1 MQIFPWDIFAL
12 IWAFSVTPK
21 ISADEDQGMFFRIEE
36 NAFLDDKNAL
46 QSEKADS
53 ILTCARM
60 CRREAACKEA
70 NFLANKGTC
79 SLFGEGQQAR
89 KVERFVKRDGSFYI
103 EKVFLEFCRFYR
115 LILCYHFF
123 LYSVR
128 LQRSGVRCNGNFLY
142 TFYGSCSSFN
152 WVFIILL
159 IKPETIFPYVRNVIQ
174 PL

>member
-21 ISADEDQGMFFRIEE
+21 ISADEDHGMFFLIEE

-152 WVFIILL
+152 
-159 IKPETIFPYVRNVIQ
+159 
-174 PL
+174 

>member
-12 IWAFSVTPK
+12 IWALSVTPK
-21 ISADEDQGMFFRIEE
+21 ISADEDHGMFFRIEE

-128 LQRSGVRCNGNFLY
+128 LQRSGVRAGYFRQ
-142 TFYGSCSSFN
+142 FYAMAI
-152 WVFIILL
+152 FIHLVHVQVSI
-159 IKPETIFPYVRNVIQ
+159 EFS
-174 PL
+174 